1 LFILKEAKKIL
12 VVIESL
18 DVNDSSGTKGRVA
31 LLNSFIKA
39 GYKITVLHYT
49 QKEVQIDG
57 MECISVK
64 EKKGNFL
71 FLLSRVQRLLYRW
84 FKVDIGPWVDSRF
97 GFSFGFF
104 NDVKSLKKAV
114 TNYNPEDFDMIWTLS
129 KGNSYRP
136 HKAVLSLPLWYS
148 KWYAYVHDP
157 YPQQLYPRPYN
168 FVPYGFKQKRNF
180 FRDITVSAKRIV
192 FPSQLLKDWM
202 LSYYVDLEG
211 KSLIIPHQLLSQ
223 NECNTR
229 LPDYFNLN
237 KFNVLHGGNL
247 LDLRDPKPVVE
258 AFSLFLQQNAS
269 AKENASLIFLGK
281 KSKFTAY
288 LQKKTGDIPQIYT
301 SQDYVPFE
309 EVFAMQQNASVNVI
323 LEARSE
329 ISPFLPGKFVHCVE
343 ANAPIILIGPYYSES
358 KRLLGPTYPYSFEFD
373 DIEEIT
379 KSFHTL
385 YAQWN
390 ENKKSLKLNLP
401 DLENYLSHN
410 YLEEVLEEST
420 KNRLD

>member
-1 LFILKEAKKIL
+1 MTLIVPKIL

-31 LLNSFIKA
+31 LLQSFIKA
-39 GYKITVLHYT
+39 GYNITVLHYS
-49 QKEVQIDG
+49 QVEISING

-64 EKKGNFL
+64 EKKGNLL
-71 FLLSRVQRLLYRW
+71 FLLSRAQRLLYRW
-84 FKVDIGPWVDSRF
+84 FKIDIGPRVDSKF

-104 NDVKSLKKAV
+104 NDANSLKKAV
-114 TNYNPEDFDMIWTLS
+114 AKYNPEDFDMIWTLS

-136 HKAVLSLPLWYS
+136 HKALLSLPNWHS

-157 YPQQLYPRPYN
+157 FPQQLYPRPYN

-192 FPSQLLKDWM
+192 FPSQLLQDWM
-202 LSYYVDLEG
+202 LSYFVDLEG
-211 KSLIIPHQLLSQ
+211 KSLIIPHQLSSQ
-223 NECNTR
+223 IEVNPK
-229 LPDYFNLN
+229 LPDYFSPN

-288 LQKKTGDIPQIYT
+288 LQKKAEDIPQIYT

-309 EVFAMQQNASVNVI
+309 EVFVMQQKASVNII

-343 ANAPIILIGPYYSES
+343 ANAPIILVGPYYSES
-358 KRLLGPTYPYSFEFD
+358 KRLLGATYPYNFEFD
-373 DIEEIT
+373 DIEKIT
-379 KSFHTL
+379 KAFHKM
-385 YAQWN
+385 YAQWQ
-390 ENKKSLKLNLP
+390 ENKKFLKLNRP
-401 DLENYLSHN
+401 DLEHYLSHEH
-410 YLEEVLEEST
+410 LKEVLEESSQ
-420 KNRLD
+420 NPVV

>member
-1 LFILKEAKKIL
+1 MFILKEAKKIL

-136 HKAVLSLPLWYS
+136 HKAVLSLPLWCS

-168 FVPYGFKQKRNF
+168 FVPYGYKKKRMF
-180 FRDITVSAKRIV
+180 FRQVTIKAKRV
-192 FPSQLLKDWM
+192 VLPSLLLKEW
-202 LSYYVDLEG
+202 LQSYYVALEN
-211 KSLIIPHQLLSQ
+211 KSLIIPHQILEHKFEDVS
-223 NECNTR
+223 
-229 LPDYFNLN
+229 LPDYFDPQ
-237 KFNVLHGGNL
+237 KFNLLHGGNL
-247 LDLRDPKPVVE
+247 LDLRNPKPIIE
-258 AFSLFLQQNAS
+258 AYSLFLKKHPEAIKNS
-269 AKENASLIFLGK
+269 SLLFLGK
-281 KSKFTAY
+281 ASAFSKY
-288 LQKKTGDIPQIYT
+288 LSKKMIEIPSLYA
-301 SQDYVPFE
+301 SEDYVLFE
-309 EVFAMQQNASVNVI
+309 EAFTMQQKASVNII

-329 ISPFLPGKFVHCVE
+329 ISPFLPGKFAHCVS
-343 ANAPIILIGPYYSES
+343 ADKPILLIGPHYSET
-358 KRLLGPTYPYSFEFD
+358 KRLLGDSYPYYFD
-373 DIEEIT
+373 FKEVNNIAIAIED
-379 KSFHTL
+379 L
-385 YAQWN
+385 YYKWQN
-390 ENKKSLKLNLP
+390 GDRNIKLNRPDLKYYLSYQFVDESLKET
-401 DLENYLSHN
+401 LENL
-410 YLEEVLEEST
+410 VV
-420 KNRLD
+420 